1 MSIFTVTM
9 PDNAYARKKVERGE
23 HHLLL
28 TWLIFTGLLIF
39 AIFVSWEEKLLTQ
52 LYETD
57 RSHISLALTLIYL
70 LVTTHCAIRIY
81 ELSYESNQVEKVN
94 DYIHNNPYAELTIE
108 NSSPRIDGHEII
120 PESLMKHYM
129 RDLVYQYRSEETGE
143 EANANKDLIE
153 VYAAKLKGPQ
163 EIGWFA
169 TDIMLK
175 LGLLGTIIGF
185 IMMLG
190 SVANVKDFDVSTMQ
204 KILQLMSS
212 GMGTALYTTM
222 AGLST
227 SMLAAAQYYM
237 LDRSAD
243 RMLERMQHLSEVYIK
258 PSLKMRNG
266 N

>member
-1 MSIFTVTM
+1 MSIST
-9 PDNAYARKKVERGE
+9 ARLGDKINTDKKVERGE

-28 TWLIFTGLLIF
+28 TWLIFTSLLVF
-39 AIFVSWEEKLLTQ
+39 AIFVSWEEGLLTQ

-57 RSHISLALTLIYL
+57 RSNISLVLTLIYL
-70 LVTTHCAIRIY
+70 LVTAHCAKRVSQ
-81 ELSYESNQVEKVN
+81 LSYESNQVEKIS
-94 DYIHNNPYAELTIE
+94 DYIHNTSQAELFLE
-108 NSSPRIDGHEII
+108 DSSLVISGYGDI
-120 PESLMKHYM
+120 PDSMMKDYL
-129 RDLVYQYRSEETGE
+129 RDLIYQHRAEGTGKDT
-143 EANANKDLIE
+143 NISKDLIE

-222 AGLST
+222 AGLTT

-243 RMLERMQHLSEVYIK
+243 GMLERMQHISEVHIK
-258 PSLKMRNG
+258 PSLMPRNG

>member
-1 MSIFTVTM
+1 MTSFVQ
-9 PDNAYARKKVERGE
+9 RKLMATSDVERGE

-28 TWLIFTGLLIF
+28 TWLVFTGTLVFALFVGWQEDLLP
-39 AIFVSWEEKLLTQ
+39 Q

-57 RSHISLALTLIYL
+57 RSRISFAITLIYIL
-70 LVTTHCAIRIY
+70 ITAHCANRISR
-81 ELSYESNQVEKVN
+81 LSYESNEV
-94 DYIHNNPYAELTIE
+94 DRLSRFIHDNPQAGLTIQDDMA
-108 NSSPRIDGHEII
+108 SLDGYGPI
-120 PESLMKHYM
+120 PDSYM
-129 RDLVYQYRSEETGE
+129 RRYLRDLVYQHRAEQTTDD
-143 EANANKDLIE
+143 NNTNRDLIE

-175 LGLLGTIIGF
+175 LGLLGTIVGF

-222 AGLST
+222 AGLSC

-243 RMLERMQHLSEVYIK
+243 SMLESMQHVSEVCLK
-258 PSLKMRNG
+258 PALKQRNG